1 MIAES
6 INLSFLFSFCRVLFE
21 SAEKLA
27 AVSAVRE
34 YENEQRED
42 SQMERMTLLQDVIF
56 DAGRLCAA
64 PVSLARRTL
73 AHGLLTS
80 PHPNL
85 QAVDSPK
92 VLVLAFLFVSLKWVQ
107 SELIIHCPAWWHNDI
122 AKRLPAVCIVS
133 PAASQA

>member
-6 INLSFLFSFCRVLFE
+6 INFSFFFSFCRVLFE
-21 SAEKLA
+21 SAEKLE

-64 PVSLARRTL
+64 PVSLARRTFPYC
-73 AHGLLTS
+73 LLTS
-80 PHPNL
+80 AHPCL
-85 QAVDSPK
+85 QAVDSPD
-92 VLVLAFLFVSLKWVQ
+92 FMFSEFVFV
-107 SELIIHCPAWWHNDI
+107 
-122 AKRLPAVCIVS
+122 
-133 PAASQA
+133 